1 MKITTAQRKKAKFRL
16 SIQGPSGSGKTYSSL
31 LIAKGLVNKWE
42 DICVIDTENHS
53 ADLYSHLGSYNV
65 LSLGK
70 PFNPESYVQAIEL
83 CEKSGIKVIIIDS
96 LSHEWEGEGG
106 ILDIHSGMVGN
117 SFTNWSKVT
126 PRHNA
131 MVQRILQS
139 STHVIATFRTKQDYV
154 LNEKNGKT
162 VPEKVGLKSVT
173 KDGMDYEFTTV
184 FDLDIN
190 HNATCTKDRTGL
202 FSNIPHKIDEQ
213 TGLRILK
220 WCDALDLG
228 ESETMEQTYEPSISE
243 MVAASKSIDEL
254 IVLWKKVERTP
265 ENLELFNLR
274 KDEIQQEGRVN
285 HGL

>member
-53 ADLYSHLGSYNV
+53 ADLYSHLGAYNV

-139 STHVIATFRTKQDYV
+139 NGHVIATFRTKQDYV

-274 KDEIQQEGRVN
+274 KDEIQKEGRVS